1 MNNRKNRTTNGILI
15 TLELMNYTT
24 NENYG
29 RAKCFDC
36 LLEPKGDDP
45 IFIGINRLILKGLG
59 TTVIKLIVSVEEFFY
74 NT

>member
-1 MNNRKNRTTNGILI
+1 
-15 TLELMNYTT
+15 MNYTK

-45 IFIGINRLILKGLG
+45 IFIRINRLVLKGLG
-59 TTVIKLIVSVEEFFY
+59 ITVSKPIVSVEEFFY
-74 NT
+74 NHPDLP